1 MVKLKFIGGAA
12 LVCSVLA
19 FNVASAS
26 AAETANLTGCIDQGK
41 QVKTALDANQQSA
54 NYSDAVKQQRYGLE
68 FCNSGLYQ
76 KGVDHYAQALKLLDP
91 AKS

>member
-1 MVKLKFIGGAA
+1 MLKLKSVGGVA

-26 AAETANLTGCIDQGK
+26 AAEAANLTSCAEQAR
-41 QVKTALDANQQSA
+41 QVRTALDANQQSP
-54 NYSDAVKQQRYGLE
+54 NLTDAQKEQRYGRE
-68 FCNSGLYQ
+68 FCNGGFYQ
-76 KGVDHYAQALKLLDP
+76 KGLDHYAQALKLLDP

>member
-1 MVKLKFIGGAA
+1 MYKLKSIGGAA

-26 AAETANLTGCIDQGK
+26 AAEAASLSGCLDQAK
-41 QVKTALDANQQSA
+41 QVKTALAANPQSA
-54 NYSDAVKQQRYGLE
+54 NYSDAVKEQRYGRE
-68 FCNSGLYQ
+68 FCNGGFYE
-76 KGVDHYAQALKLLDP
+76 KGVEHFAQALKLLDP